1 MQNVSPTYQ
10 RLAKS
15 TNKWYET
22 KLVIDDVGEFGE
34 DKLFSISTN
43 IEMFRG
49 KPDIGSAASAEIN
62 VAMEMPSAEI
72 PRMACLRPYV
82 RITGTAAKSSAVTIT
97 ADSTAL
103 GLFQRLI
110 YDSANMAD
118 SITQLA
124 SAFPPSNGGTYT
136 LYSPYASYSNGK
148 ITFAPE
154 SGATVVNGV
163 LTFPVD
169 STEELTSEWI
179 PQGAYFI
186 DTREVTA
193 NNNGLNILTLHGYD
207 AMLKAEQP
215 YSSNATVSD
224 APDTEY
230 VQAIADT
237 IGVEVDARTWDI
249 MRGYTVPFPLGYSMR
264 EVLGYIASAYI
275 GSFVMTDE
283 GKLRLVSLLGLP
295 DRPGETL
302 LGDEQGNAIVFG
314 DDTILV

>member
-1 MQNVSPTYQ
+1 MQNVSPTYE

-15 TNKWYET
+15 ANKRYET
-22 KLVIDDVGEFGE
+22 KLVIDDVGKFGE
-34 DKLFSISTN
+34 DQLFSISTS
-43 IEMFRG
+43 IEMFHG
-49 KPDIGSAASAEIN
+49 QPDIGSAVSAEIN
-62 VAMEMPSAEI
+62 VAMDMPSAEI

-82 RITGTAAKSSAVTIT
+82 RIAGTAPKSSAVTIT
-97 ADSTAL
+97 ASNPAL
-103 GLFQRLI
+103 GLFQRMV

-124 SAFPPSNGGTYT
+124 SAFPSSDAETYT

-154 SGATVVNGV
+154 SGATIVNGV

-179 PQGAYFI
+179 PQGVFYV

-193 NNNGLNILTLHGYD
+193 NNNGLNILSLHGYD
-207 AMLKAEQP
+207 AMLKAEQE

-230 VQAIADT
+230 VQAIADA
-237 IGVEVDARTWDI
+237 IGVEVDSRTWDI
-249 MRGYTVPFPLGYSMR
+249 MRGYTIPFPLGYSMR
-264 EVLGYIASAYI
+264 EVLGFIASAYI

-295 DRPGETL
+295 ERPTESL
-302 LGDEQGNAIVFG
+302 LGDEYGDAIVFG
-314 DDTILV
+314 NDAILV

>member
-1 MQNVSPTYQ
+1 MQNVSPTYE

-43 IEMFRG
+43 IEMFHG
-49 KPDIGSAASAEIN
+49 QPDIGSAVSAEIN
-62 VAMEMPSAEI
+62 VTMEMPSAEI

-82 RITGTAAKSSAVTIT
+82 RAKGTVGKSSSATIV
-97 ADSTAL
+97 DGVLS
-103 GLFQRLI
+103 
-110 YDSANMAD
+110 
-118 SITQLA
+118 
-124 SAFPPSNGGTYT
+124 
-136 LYSPYASYSNGK
+136 SPYASYSNGK
-148 ITFAPE
+148 ITFSAE
-154 SGATVVNGV
+154 SGATYANGV

-169 STEELTSEWI
+169 GTEELTSEWL
-179 PQGAYFI
+179 PQGVFYI

-230 VQAIADT
+230 VQAIADA

-249 MRGYTVPFPLGYSMR
+249 MSGYTIPMPLGYSMR
-264 EVLGYIASAYI
+264 EVLGFIASAYI
-275 GSFVMTDE
+275 GSFVMTDD

>member
-1 MQNVSPTYQ
+1 MQNVSPTYE
-10 RLAKS
+10 RLSKS

-34 DKLFSISTN
+34 DQLFSISTN
-43 IEMFRG
+43 IEMFRRQ
-49 KPDIGSAASAEIN
+49 PDIGSAVSAEIN
-62 VAMEMPSAEI
+62 VSMLMPSAEI

-82 RITGTAAKSSAVTIT
+82 RIAGTAAKSSAVTIE
-97 ADSTAL
+97 
-103 GLFQRLI
+103 
-110 YDSANMAD
+110 
-118 SITQLA
+118 
-124 SAFPPSNGGTYT
+124 NGVLT
-136 LYSPYASYSNGK
+136 SPYASYSNGK
-148 ITFAPE
+148 ITFSAE

-169 STEELTSEWI
+169 STEELMSEWI
-179 PQGAYFI
+179 PQGVFYV

-193 NNNGLNILTLHGYD
+193 NNNGLNILTLHGFD

-224 APDTEY
+224 APDTDY
-230 VQAIADT
+230 VQAIADA
-237 IGVEVDARTWDI
+237 IGVEVDSRTWDI
-249 MRGYTVPFPLGYSMR
+249 MRGYTMPFPLGYSMR
-264 EVLGYIASAYI
+264 EVLGYIASSYI

-295 DRPGETL
+295 DRPGESL
-302 LGDEQGNAIVFG
+302 LGDEHGNAIVFG

>member
-1 MQNVSPTYQ
+1 MQNVSTTYE

-34 DKLFSISTN
+34 GQLFSISTN
-43 IEMFRG
+43 IEMFHG
-49 KPDIGSAASAEIN
+49 QPDIGSAVSAEIN
-62 VAMEMPSAEI
+62 VTMEMPSAEI

-82 RITGTAAKSSAVTIT
+82 RITGTAAKSSAVTIV
-97 ADSTAL
+97 DGVLS
-103 GLFQRLI
+103 
-110 YDSANMAD
+110 
-118 SITQLA
+118 
-124 SAFPPSNGGTYT
+124 
-136 LYSPYASYSNGK
+136 SPYASYSNGK
-148 ITFAPE
+148 ITFSPE
-154 SGATVVNGV
+154 SGATYANGV
-163 LTFPVD
+163 LSFPVD

-179 PQGAYFI
+179 PQGIYFI

-193 NNNGLNILTLHGYD
+193 NNNGLNILSLHGFD

-230 VQAIADT
+230 VQAIADA
-237 IGVEVDARTWDI
+237 IGVEVDSRTWDI
-249 MRGYTVPFPLGYSMR
+249 MRGYAMPFPLGYSMR
-264 EVLGYIASAYI
+264 EVLGYIASSYI